1 MKLSKTLDNL
11 YAEGAF
17 VWGDYAA
24 IQEKKSGQ
32 PVLRLQIGQPDFLP
46 HPLIR
51 EAIANAYKEG
61 KTSYGPPLGL
71 DIFREAVAK
80 EVQKYY
86 QKVKITKE
94 NVAITSG
101 GGKAAIGVIFRGI
114 LNKGDKVLVPCF
126 GYPGHYGGI
135 SDAQGIWLPYKL
147 LPEKNYDIDTKDLE
161 KKIKKTKA
169 KVVVLLSPGNPT
181 GGVASAESLEAVA
194 FLAKKYDLT
203 IFSDEIYRGHVFD
216 GEFVSIL
223 EFSGMQKRTV
233 IIDGPGKRNCV
244 PGIRIGYIIGPK
256 EFIDG
261 PVRKI
266 NNVRFSCPPTPEQIG
281 LAETIN
287 HPEVLKYI
295 DVMRQEFKKRRDF
308 VVDYLNQIKGI
319 FCPKPGG
326 AFYVFPDI
334 SKTKLTGERFAK
346 KLLKEKNVCVLPGES
361 FGGGMIDPKTK
372 KPYGTYNIRI
382 SIASSLAVLK
392 EALGRIKE
400 MIESN

>member
-1 MKLSKTLDNL
+1 
-11 YAEGAF
+11 
-17 VWGDYAA
+17 
-24 IQEKKSGQ
+24 
-32 PVLRLQIGQPDFLP
+32 
-46 HPLIR
+46 
-51 EAIANAYKEG
+51 
-61 KTSYGPPLGL
+61 
-71 DIFREAVAK
+71 
-80 EVQKYY
+80 
-86 QKVKITKE
+86 
-94 NVAITSG
+94 
-101 GGKAAIGVIFRGI
+101 
-114 LNKGDKVLVPCF
+114 
-126 GYPGHYGGI
+126 
-135 SDAQGIWLPYKL
+135 
-147 LPEKNYDIDTKDLE
+147 
-161 KKIKKTKA
+161 
-169 KVVVLLSPGNPT
+169 
-181 GGVASAESLEAVA
+181 
-194 FLAKKYDLT
+194 
-203 IFSDEIYRGHVFD
+203 
-216 GEFVSIL
+216 
-223 EFSGMQKRTV
+223 MQKITV

-400 MIESN
+400 MIESD